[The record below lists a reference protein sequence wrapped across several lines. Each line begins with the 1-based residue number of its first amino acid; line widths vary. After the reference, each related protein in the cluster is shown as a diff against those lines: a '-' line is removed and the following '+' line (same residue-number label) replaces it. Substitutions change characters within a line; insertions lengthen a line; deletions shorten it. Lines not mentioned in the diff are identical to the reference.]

1 MATLARSRDDLRE
14 APSDRQQA
22 LRAGI
27 PTPFPR
33 TAVRTR
39 VEDERI
45 VPEDSRESNPVEG
58 NEGTRSEALP
68 EDGLDGGGT
77 QSKEYVLEI
86 LPSIAYVQ
94 KSCVVT
100 LNTLLSTTTDWQAIV
115 PDRRHSLPPS
125 PYASTAAQV
134 DSTQPSSALHTLV
147 SNLRHRQGLDDML
160 ETRNWNNSAELIREL
175 QDHVIRLESTLDA
188 NDAQLVHALVSL
200 LAHFDRLSS
209 IIARGFPSSL
219 GAGPSS
225 RALQVPSVFDP
236 IDTLRRQVSD
246 LQIERLY
253 SSDNL
258 ESKLPPVLAVET
270 GLLWSRIDL
279 ELETVQ
285 ALCRRRAELALIDHD
300 HLPPEYD
307 PGEYEAERPPLY
319 YDADSSSLVDR
330 ASLKSVHEPM
340 ASATT
345 LTSGLSEKMRMDLEA
360 ITMAIDRLYLVAPQ
374 LHNQRVELKKSKL
387 EQLERARLAGP
398 SSSSKSSPIV
408 REGKK
413 KERDVRELD
422 NMLEL
427 IGKASNR
434 RLADQSVILE
444 GSMEQKFEKARQK
457 DQEKRNAF
465 VEQLAHHS
473 DARRLHSQ
481 DAAFQPPRE
490 RDPEALLSLP
500 EFIRESMPRFPTAP
514 ADLNTLVDD
523 AETLDNNAPA
533 FGMHSSLA
541 RLRSRK
547 SVRSRSL
554 SSPPLSWLLS
564 STSRSSSTVP
574 ESKPMKRPKSSG
586 SKSRSGR
593 SSRPASSGGRL
604 PISNAV
610 FAIDYVAEHHENLQH
625 VLVFFTAGDVMP
637 GTPLEAEVLPSTS
650 DKDGERLIIMSSEG
664 VSPPLNLPVRVV
676 TGKKEVQSHGSHFE
690 VKLPTY
696 PRSAGSVSDLESE
709 PLMDAGQLM
718 AASPTSFIC
727 SSCSLPLVQASRVED
742 YRNLPSEYWA
752 ELVEAWMCHAD
763 QKVHDHVAVHGRGI
777 WPKASQGL
785 VGGSYILFDESNVI
799 KGNLRILEGKGSDDW
814 RLVRCLCGAVKGRT
828 QAHQHADEPPT
839 NSFRLLKYAIRA
851 ISLSTELS
859 SVPLSAFIVEDM
871 VELVQAHAT
880 YRFIITDEENE
891 RPRILIWLFKPSIR
905 IAYKIPASYLIPQ
918 ADSTRA
924 AKVLYKIIGP
934 NVAPEDLKSILDK
947 FPGFPQAE
955 NLSYPLET
963 CRRLAGLLKE
973 SNSSYPVHMRTM
985 TGLDVGWLRRA

>member
-1 MATLARSRDDLRE
+1 MATLARSSDDLWE
-14 APSDRQQA
+14 APSDRQES
-22 LRAGI
+22 LSTGI

-33 TAVRTR
+33 TAIPVR
-39 VEDERI
+39 VEHER
-45 VPEDSRESNPVEG
+45 VVTEDCSTSER
-58 NEGTRSEALP
+58 NEGTRFDALL
-68 EDGLDGGGT
+68 EEGHDGEGT
-77 QSKEYVLEI
+77 RSKENVLEI

-100 LNTLLSTTTDWQAIV
+100 LNTLLSSTSDWQAIV

-125 PYASTAAQV
+125 PHASTSAKTE
-134 DSTQPSSALHTLV
+134 SSQPSSALHTLV
-147 SNLRHRQGLDDML
+147 SNLRHRQGLDGML
-160 ETRNWNNSAELIREL
+160 ETRNANNDSDLIREL
-175 QDHVIRLESTLDA
+175 QDHVTWLESTLDA

-200 LAHFDRLSS
+200 LAHFDRLSA
-209 IIARGFPSSL
+209 IIASGSPSSL
-219 GAGPSS
+219 RAEPSNG
-225 RALQVPSVFDP
+225 ALQVPPAFDP

-246 LQIERLY
+246 LQVERLY
-253 SSDNL
+253 SVDNL

-285 ALCRRRAELALIDHD
+285 TLCRRRAELALVDHD

-307 PGEYEAERPPLY
+307 PAEYEAEPPLY
-319 YDADSSSLVDR
+319 YDAESSSLVER
-330 ASLKSVHEPM
+330 ASLKSDTKVHDPT

-345 LTSGLSEKMRMDLEA
+345 LSSVLSEKMRMDLEA
-360 ITMAIDRLYLVAPQ
+360 VTMAIDRLYLAAPQ

-398 SSSSKSSPIV
+398 SSSSKSASTI
-408 REGKK
+408 REGKQ
-413 KERDVRELD
+413 KERDIQDLD

-427 IGKASNR
+427 IGKASSR
-434 RLADQSVILE
+434 RLADQSVTVE
-444 GSMEQKFEKARQK
+444 GGMEQKFEEARQK

-481 DAAFQPPRE
+481 DAVFQPPKE
-490 RDPEALLSLP
+490 RDPQTLLSLP
-500 EFIRESMPRFPTAP
+500 EFIRESMPRVPSAP
-514 ADLNTLVDD
+514 AGLSTLANV
-523 AETLDNNAPA
+523 AEASDQTSPE
-533 FGMHSSLA
+533 LA
-541 RLRSRK
+541 TRPSITRLKSKK

-564 STSRSSSTVP
+564 SSSRPSSTTP

-586 SKSRSGR
+586 SKSRSGL
-593 SSRPASSGGRL
+593 SSRPGSSSGKSTTG
-604 PISNAV
+604 NAV
-610 FAIDYVAEHHENLQH
+610 LAIDFVAEHHENLQH

-637 GTPLEAEVLPSTS
+637 GTHLEAEVLPCASY
-650 DKDGERLIIMSSEG
+650 DDGERLIIISDEG
-664 VSPPLNLPVRVV
+664 VSPPLALPVRVV
-676 TGKKEVQSHGSHFE
+676 TGKKEVRSHGNHFE

-696 PRSAGSVSDLESE
+696 PRSAGAMSDLESE
-709 PLMDAGQLM
+709 PLMDARQLL
-718 AASPTSFIC
+718 SSNPTSFVC
-727 SSCSLPLVQASRVED
+727 ASCSLPLIQATRIND
-742 YRNLPSEYWA
+742 YRDLPSEYWA

-763 QKVHDHVAVHGRGI
+763 QKVHDNVAVHGRGI
-777 WPKASQGL
+777 WPKAGQGL
-785 VGGSYILFDESNVI
+785 VGGSYILFDESNVLTV
-799 KGNLRILEGKGSDDW
+799 NLRISEKQGNDDW

-828 QAHQHADEPPT
+828 QVHQHANELPT

-851 ISLSTELS
+851 ITS
-859 SVPLSAFIVEDM
+859 SSEMSNIPLSAFIVEDM

-880 YRFIITDEENE
+880 YRFVVIDEENE
-891 RPRILIWLFKPSIR
+891 WPRILIWLFKPSIR
-905 IAYKIPASYLIPQ
+905 IAYKVSTSYLIPQ
-918 ADSTRA
+918 TDSIHA

-934 NVAPEDLKSILDK
+934 NVAPEDLRSTLDK

-973 SNSSYPVHMRTM
+973 SNSSYPANMRTM
-985 TGLDVGWLRRA
+985 TGLDVGFLRRT